1 MLQMK
6 TGQICQKITHEGVG
20 YGPLMIVD
28 KPTWNNVTCHN
39 IEPYEDDA
47 PITLSR
53 DRVTILP
60 DITLV
65 VSERDFVHIMET
77 DPSVYY
83 HPLSKSWESAVGSN
97 AEIVILKCL
106 GKEHRIYI
114 KNCEFTKVIRRSR
127 TSKVPKPQ
135 IRLELGTIILIK
147 I

>member
-1 MLQMK
+1 MK

-39 IEPYEDDA
+39 IEPYEDNV

-106 GKEHRIYI
+106 GKEYRIYI
-114 KNCEFTKVIRRSR
+114 KNCEFTKVIRRSK

>member
-1 MLQMK
+1 MR

-28 KPTWNNVTCHN
+28 KPTWSNVTCHN

-65 VSERDFVHIMET
+65 VSERDFMHILDT
-77 DPSVYY
+77 NPDVYY
-83 HPLSKSWESAVGSN
+83 HPLTKSWEAAVGSK
-97 AEIVILKCL
+97 AEIIILKCL
-106 GKEHRIYI
+106 GKPHKIYI
-114 KNCEFTKVIRRSR
+114 KDCELWKVVRRNPGYNR
-127 TSKVPKPQ
+127 KLKTQ
-135 IRLELGTIILIK
+135 IRLELGHIILRK
-147 I
+147 V